1 MAKQRSA
8 EATPS
13 CWACGSPTAPSVR
26 LAGLP
31 FAACPAC
38 GLAQR
43 HDRGAVAVQTHYAG
57 GGYED
62 DRSQTYAS
70 DGELED
76 RRRDARVRLAFI
88 RPYAPGGRLLDVGA
102 AGGAFVVEAQAAGY
116 RAVGIEPAPA
126 FAAFAR
132 ERLGVDVRTGTIEDT
147 DLEPG
152 SLHVV
157 CMWHVLE
164 HLHEPAATLARVREA
179 LRPGGHLAVEVP
191 NAGSTIAR
199 AMGPAWPMLEPEVH
213 VAQYTAAA
221 LAAVMRSAGLEPVHV
236 SATTI
241 APYLRGL
248 RRLHPAMIV
257 HRAKWTAR
265 GRGEDPRDR
274 GELLRAIARRPP
286 AAHARRLIGQPG

>member
-1 MAKQRSA
+1 MQ
-8 EATPS
+8 
-13 CWACGSPTAPSVR
+13 
-26 LAGLP
+26 
-31 FAACPAC
+31 
-38 GLAQR
+38 QR

-70 DGELED
+70 AAEVED

-88 RPYAPGGRLLDVGA
+88 HPFAPGGRLLDVGA
-102 AGGAFVVEAQAAGY
+102 AGGAFVAEAQAAGY
-116 RAVGIEPAPA
+116 AATGVEPAPA

-132 ERLGVDVRTGTIEDT
+132 ERLGVDVRTATIEDA
-147 DLEPG
+147 DLEPQ
-152 SLHVV
+152 SFDVV
-157 CMWHVLE
+157 GMWHVLE
-164 HLHEPAATLARVREA
+164 HLHEPAATLARVHEA

-221 LAAVMRSAGLEPVHV
+221 LQAVMRSAGLEVVHV

-241 APYLRGL
+241 APYLRPLHRL
-248 RRLHPAMIV
+248 RP
-257 HRAKWTAR
+257 RALSHSVKWAIR
-265 GRGEDPRDR
+265 GRGADPSER
-274 GELLRAIARRPP
+274 GELLRAVARRPP
-286 AAHARRLIGQPG
+286 GATPGDGRSRRG